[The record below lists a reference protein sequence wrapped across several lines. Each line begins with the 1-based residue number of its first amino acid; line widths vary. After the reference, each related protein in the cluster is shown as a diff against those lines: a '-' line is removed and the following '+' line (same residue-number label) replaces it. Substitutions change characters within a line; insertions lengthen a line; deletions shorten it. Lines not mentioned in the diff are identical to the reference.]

1 MGIAGSPGAAMIVES
16 FDAEQVHHRFVGLA
30 EEMSP
35 ALAGDLQSV
44 GPIRWPD
51 RDAGSLSLFL
61 ARAVI
66 GQQLSTK
73 VARVIWSRV
82 EALAAGTDGEAM
94 AAFAHSNAEALRAC
108 GASRAK
114 VKALAAI
121 REAELAGWLDEGALR
136 AMTAEERA
144 RRLKAIWGIGQWTC
158 DMAAIFHFRD
168 LDIWPE
174 GDLAVRNT
182 FARYIGRRKPARAAA
197 RFAPQRS
204 VLALY
209 MWTIMD
215 AVP

>member
-1 MGIAGSPGAAMIVES
+1 MAVES
-16 FDAEQVHHRFVGLA
+16 FDAEQIHRRFVGLA

-35 ALAGDLQSV
+35 ALAGDLRSL
-44 GPIRWPD
+44 GPIVWPE
-51 RDAGSLSLFL
+51 RDAASIGLFL

-82 EALAAGTDGEAM
+82 EALAAATGGDPL
-94 AAFAHSNAEALRAC
+94 AAFAPANAEALRTC

-144 RRLKAIWGIGQWTC
+144 RQLKAIWGIGQWTC

-209 MWTIMD
+209 LWAIMD
-215 AVP
+215 RMPAQQPAVTR